1 VKPIFSASAAAIL
14 LVAAGAIVPLPTS
27 AQSTGETINAL
38 IVYGEDPCPVSTQ
51 DQITVCARKEESERY
66 RIPEVLRESV
76 SPQNEAWNNKVLAY
90 ETVFDTG
97 TLSCSPTGP
106 GGFTGCT
113 QNMIDQAYAEKR
125 TDASVRFAQ
134 LIEEERARRL
144 ATIDA
149 EAQTVQADV
158 EEAEKQYF
166 DEKAA
171 PPAAA
176 SSAPAPAPASE
187 HDHSG
192 H

>member
-66 RIPEVLRESV
+66 RIPEVLRGSA

-149 EAQTVQADV
+149 V
-158 EEAEKQYF
+158 F
-166 DEKAA
+166 R
-171 PPAAA
+171 
-176 SSAPAPAPASE
+176 
-187 HDHSG
+187 
-192 H
+192 